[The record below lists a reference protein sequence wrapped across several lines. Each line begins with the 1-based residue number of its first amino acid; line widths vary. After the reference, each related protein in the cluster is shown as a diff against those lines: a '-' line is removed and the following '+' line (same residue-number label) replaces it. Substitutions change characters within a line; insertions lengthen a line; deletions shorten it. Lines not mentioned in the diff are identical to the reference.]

1 MNAILLL
8 GLLLINLQS
17 MTEKKRDIGECIR
30 FQISEFEKS
39 GPSYA
44 AIRTAHQVPDE
55 PHFATQF
62 GETDPLCPA
71 ELTFVKEAD
80 GERLGAI
87 YFTLF
92 GKTTLADLSKVFGE
106 FKHLPPTPSK
116 KWSVIAKYNSGSA
129 TQVYAIIASAGEKID
144 EKTKLRL
151 LTIRIDYED

>member
-1 MNAILLL
+1 MKTMFLL

-17 MTEKKRDIGECIR
+17 MTEKKRDIGDCIR
-30 FQISEFEKS
+30 YQITEFEKF

-44 AIRTAHQVPDE
+44 AVRAGHSVPDE

-71 ELTFVKEAD
+71 ELTFVKEAA

-87 YFTLF
+87 YFTLI
-92 GKTTLADLSKVFGE
+92 GKTTLADLSKTFGE
-106 FKHLPPTPSK
+106 FKLLQPTPSK
-116 KWSVIAKYNSGSA
+116 KWSAIAKFNSGST
-129 TQVYAIIASAGEKID
+129 TQEYAIIASANEKID
-144 EKTKLRL
+144 EKTKLHQ